1 MITTLPY
8 SLANELLWCS
18 WEPPLSI
25 SGVRLGEQGG
35 VRRFQLSPAAPLEA
49 GSVWSRAVVNCRG
62 PYSIPLA

>member
-8 SLANELLWCS
+8 SLADGLLWCS

-35 VRRFQLSPAAPLEA
+35 VRIFQLSPAAPLEA
-49 GSVWSRAVVNCRG
+49 GSVWSRAVVNYRG
-62 PYSIPLA
+62 PYSIPRA